1 MKNKIGLT
9 ITSLLLITLPAVA
22 KAVGFMELDIT
33 EFVFE
38 GLLKLINILVNFV
51 GGMLI
56 TLAGSLVNYVY
67 SFPDF
72 VKAPVVQVGW
82 TITRDLANMTFIL
95 GMLAIA
101 FATILRMDIL
111 GFNLRKT
118 LPKLI
123 AMALLLNFSLV
134 ISGAIIDVGNSLG
147 RFFVSGAKPGEEINV
162 GANIMA
168 AVSAGQIAQMRNRAS
183 ANMTTNLLMSS
194 IIQLIFYVIL
204 AFLLFAMAFIMVYR
218 IVHLWLLIIMAPLAW
233 VCSFLPSMSNYYT
246 KWWSS
251 FLQWAFIP
259 AAMGFFIFLG
269 LITGATFMGSDFT
282 RTRDVGS
289 AWENIL
295 PETPIAAIMQFIV
308 VVFIL
313 FMGLATAQRWGL
325 SGANTMMKVAQDS
338 KKWATGKVW
347 GGVKSL
353 SVKTAGRLAQKAL
366 YKEGEG
372 GKRTDLR
379 EGLQN
384 LAGAGYG
391 VGKVFG
397 KAMRIPTS
405 LIEQRQKLIKGSED
419 KLKGSSTETLKTIFA
434 GLSDYDKAA
443 ATRLMADRGNLEFIT
458 KDDLLAKRLGKKSNK
473 ELTDE
478 EKKLELNDAEKDKV
492 GMINEDKMGGMTQ
505 ARFEAALKF
514 SGTAGLDK
522 EILNAAPQFAKI
534 VGKEIKDII
543 EKMSPANADKIQRG
557 ALQLPEIQAA
567 IKEAVLGNHW
577 GIGQLSAIGRKNPKA
592 ESDLLEYLKTNI
604 ESKESLI
611 AKRLG
616 KSVDELNEADRKL
629 NLTDEEKTKDQASK
643 INKKTWVHIIGTPG
657 GATFEEEE
665 KETAPEQSNLV
676 DQFNRPINQQPK
688 PSGLVDASGNPLKSQ

>member
-56 TLAGSLVNYVY
+56 TIAGSLVNYVY

-233 VCSFLPSMSNYYT
+233 VCSFLPSMEGYYT

-269 LITGATFMGSDFT
+269 LITGATFMGSDFS

-313 FMGLATAQRWGL
+313 FMGLATAQRWSI
-325 SGANTMMKVAQDS
+325 SGASTMMKLAES
-338 KKWATGKVW
+338 GKKWALQGAGNIGKRA
-347 GGVKSL
+347 
-353 SVKTAGRLAQKAL
+353 AGRLAQKAL

-379 EGLQN
+379 EGLQKIS
-384 LAGAGYG
+384 GAGFG
-391 VGKVFG
+391 VGNIFG
-397 KAMRIPTS
+397 KAMRLPTS

-419 KLKGSSTETLKTIFA
+419 KLKGSSTETLKTVFA

-443 ATRLMADRGNLEFIT
+443 ATRLLADRGNLEFIT
-458 KDDLLAKRLGKKSNK
+458 KDDLLAKRLGKKSAK
-473 ELTDE
+473 ELTDK
-478 EKKLELNDAEKDKV
+478 EKKLELIGTEKDKL
-492 GMINEDKMGGMTQ
+492 GMINEDKMGGITQ
-505 ARFEAALKF
+505 ARFEAALKL

-522 EILNAAPQFAKI
+522 EILNAAPQFAEI
-534 VGKEIKDII
+534 VGKKIKDVI

-577 GIGQLSAIGRKNPKA
+577 GSGQLSAIGRKNPKA

-616 KSVDELNEADRKL
+616 KSVDELDKTDRKL

-643 INKKTWVHIIGTPG
+643 ISKKTWAHIIGTPG
-657 GATFEEEE
+657 GATFGEEEE
-665 KETAPEQSNLV
+665 VKPEQSNLV
-676 DQFNRPINQQPK
+676 DQFGRPVDQQPQ
-688 PSGLVDASGNPLKSQ
+688 PSGLVDASGNPLKS